1 MRNRN
6 LAVLVFLFL
15 ALWTTSLFAS
25 AQDSTAQPAPADST
39 GNIADIVAA
48 DERFSTLLA
57 AVDAAGLT
65 ETLASGG
72 PFTVFAP
79 TNAAFEDTL
88 ATLGI
93 TADQLLADT
102 ETLTA
107 VLLYHVIDQE
117 VFAETVFTLDG
128 QAVMPLLPDT
138 TISIAVIEG
147 GVVLNDDVTVIETD
161 IAALNGVI
169 HVIDSVLLP
178 PFLAPAAAP
187 PAEAAEAQAEAAPET
202 SEAATE
208 EATEET
214 TEEVAEEATPEATQ
228 EATQEAPAA
237 AEAAPADTSPLTYR
251 VQPGDNLFRIALRF
265 DVSLRELASANG
277 ITNPALIYVGQVLTI
292 PGVTPTPTPDP
303 GAVQTYVV
311 QPGDTLYSIAVRFR
325 TTIGALS
332 RLNNLAN
339 PNLLFVGQ
347 RILVPDPNAPAP
359 TATTPAPAI
368 EDAPAEATTEA
379 TAEETPEETPEAT
392 TEQPQEEAT
401 PEATTEAAAAESAPE
416 ATEPIGSDQAAPGIV
431 VFIQGQDV
439 DALVSQVVQ
448 LGVDWVKLTINWRDV
463 ELVEGTLALDNYDAA
478 IDAFSQAGLNVLVQ
492 LTGAPDWARPTATDF
507 VLSSREYGPPDDV
520 ADFGEFA
527 GEIAARYAQ
536 QVAAYEIWE
545 EPNLRRNW
553 ISPSTTDRNTA
564 RMAETPYTDLF
575 QAAVTAI
582 REANPAAQ
590 VVTAGLAPTGLNDRV
605 NAIDDRLFLRD
616 MLASGAGQLA
626 DGIGVHPD
634 GFANPPDARS
644 PEQAPGVDTH
654 FDSPRFFFLDT
665 LSDYREIATQAGVTL
680 PLWVTRFGWG
690 TSAGNDLVQ
699 PDEFSIYLTYN
710 SPEEQAIYT
719 SRAFELADELGYVGP
734 MILTNLNGCQVNRAE
749 ACYYSLVDSTNSAR
763 PAFTALTDLLTGATP

>member
-15 ALWTTSLFAS
+15 ALWTTSLLAS

-39 GNIADIVAA
+39 GTIADIVAA

-57 AVDAAGLT
+57 AADTAGLT

-93 TADQLLADT
+93 TADQLLADA

-138 TISIAVIEG
+138 TITIAVVEG
-147 GVVLNDDVTVIETD
+147 GVVLNDGVTVIETD

-178 PFLAPAAAP
+178 PFLAPAAAA
-187 PAEAAEAQAEAAPET
+187 PAEDVAEAQSEAAPET
-202 SEAATE
+202 SEDA
-208 EATEET
+208 
-214 TEEVAEEATPEATQ
+214 TEEVAEETTEEASA
-228 EATQEAPAA
+228 EAEAESTEEAPAA

-265 DVSLRELASANG
+265 GVSLRELANVNG

-303 GAVQTYVV
+303 GTVQTYVV

-359 TATTPAPAI
+359 AATPPAPT
-368 EDAPAEATTEA
+368 AEAPPDEASTEEPA
-379 TAEETPEETPEAT
+379 AEETPEQTPEQT
-392 TEQPQEEAT
+392 TEEPQEEAT
-401 PEATTEAAAAESAPE
+401 PEVTAAAAAVEPAPDTT
-416 ATEPIGSDQAAPGIV
+416 APVGADQAAPGIV
-431 VFIQGQDV
+431 VFIDGQDI

-463 ELVEGTLALDNYDAA
+463 ELVEGTLALENYDAA

-527 GEIAARYAQ
+527 GEVAARYGE

-564 RMAETPYTDLF
+564 RMAETAYIELF

-616 MLASGAGQLA
+616 MLARGAGQLA

-699 PDEFSIYLTYN
+699 PDEFSIYLTYT

-719 SRAFELADELGYVGP
+719 TRAFALAQELGYVGP

-749 ACYYSLVDSTNSAR
+749 ACYYSLVDSSNSAR
-763 PAFTALTDLLTGATP
+763 PTFTAVTDLLTGTTP